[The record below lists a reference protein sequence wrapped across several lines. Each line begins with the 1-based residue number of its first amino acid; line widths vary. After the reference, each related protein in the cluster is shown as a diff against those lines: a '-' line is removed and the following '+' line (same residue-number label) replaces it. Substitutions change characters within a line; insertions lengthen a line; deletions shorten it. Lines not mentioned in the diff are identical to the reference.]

1 MLEQENPV
9 STHSPADEKLLEI
22 AGVGTWFPHQ
32 SYRTSFDSAVEFV
45 PEVAETLIASVASIL
60 TRRFNINPTALRIR
74 TRLSASPVVVG
85 RYDVRATILFR
96 PSEEESAEE
105 VDGMRSAAARLLA
118 AVVHPAASP
127 SPGAE
132 FLSVEEMAFP
142 IDSLLESP
150 FGPFLG
156 THISNDLVAH
166 VPGRPLLVLKHRFRD
181 APRLRSAPETF
192 EVIGRIHDTKLGGE
206 FRSVSITAFRT
217 DNLAELEQ
225 ARVLVTP
232 ELREQIWQ
240 VVREPSR
247 RLRMTVIGAKLHTER
262 SVPRVVYVLK
272 DLRFDDAAQV

>member
-1 MLEQENPV
+1 M
-9 STHSPADEKLLEI
+9 STHSPVDEKLFEI

-32 SYRTSFDSAVEFV
+32 SYWTSFDNAVEFV
-45 PEVAETLIASVASIL
+45 PEVAESLIAAVAEIL
-60 TRRFNINPTALRIR
+60 KRRFNVNPTALRVR
-74 TRLSASPVVVG
+74 TRLSASPLVAG
-85 RYDVRATILFR
+85 RYDARATILFR
-96 PSEEESAEE
+96 PSERDAADE
-105 VDGMRSAAARLLA
+105 VDGMRSAAARVLA
-118 AVVHPAASP
+118 TVVHPAASR

-132 FLSVEEMAFP
+132 FLSTEEMAFP

-150 FGPFLG
+150 FAPYLG
-156 THISNDLVAH
+156 TRISNDLVAH
-166 VPGRPLLVLKHRFRD
+166 VPGRPLLYLKHKFRD
-181 APRLRSAPETF
+181 APQLRSAPETF

-247 RLRMTVIGAKLHTER
+247 RLRMTVIGGEFHTER